1 MDDGQE
7 RVDGGGPVE
16 SGGPVG
22 AARGDAP
29 ADGVPDRAP
38 GDGEPGRGARAGDSP
53 GGGSGAGGVPRQ
65 SRSGEPAGDVYEW
78 FRRGAQLLAE
88 GHPAAAE
95 QLLARA
101 VAAEPHSRSIREAL
115 ARAQFDAGSYA
126 AALGNF
132 RAVALADPADDY
144 AQFGWGV
151 AAARLGDFET
161 SAEHLALAV
170 AMRPEN
176 SHYRQALRQ
185 TRATLAARAGAYG
198 PLLPGAPGY
207 LAPSAGAAD
216 PAGGPADD
224 AGAGN
229 GIGNGADGGA

>member
-7 RVDGGGPVE
+7 RVDGGAPAE
-16 SGGPVG
+16 SGGAAG
-22 AARGDAP
+22 ATGTDGLAGGAP
-29 ADGVPDRAP
+29 A
-38 GDGEPGRGARAGDSP
+38 
-53 GGGSGAGGVPRQ
+53 GGIPPQ
-65 SRSGEPAGDVYEW
+65 SRSGEPAGDVYDW
-78 FRRGAQLLAE
+78 FRRGAQLLAQ

-95 QLLARA
+95 QLLSRA

-126 AALGNF
+126 AALENF

-161 SAEHLALAV
+161 SAEHLSLAV
-170 AMRPEN
+170 AMRPETD
-176 SHYRQALRQ
+176 HYRAALRQ

-207 LAPSAGAAD
+207 LAPPPGAAD
-216 PAGGPADD
+216 PAGSADPTGGEPDGAEGD
-224 AGAGN
+224 A
-229 GIGNGADGGA
+229 

>member
-1 MDDGQE
+1 MSDGQE
-7 RVDGGGPVE
+7 RADGGGEGAGTAPQ
-16 SGGPVG
+16 GGP
-22 AARGDAP
+22 
-29 ADGVPDRAP
+29 GVP
-38 GDGEPGRGARAGDSP
+38 E
-53 GGGSGAGGVPRQ
+53 GGVY
-65 SRSGEPAGDVYEW
+65 DW
-78 FRRGAQLLAE
+78 FRRGARLLE
-88 GHPAAAE
+88 QGHPAAAE

-101 VAAEPHSRSIREAL
+101 AEAEPHSRSIRETL
-115 ARAQFDAGSYA
+115 ARAQFDAGLFA

-170 AMRPEN
+170 AMRPEAD
-176 SHYRQALRQ
+176 HYRAALRQ

-207 LAPSAGAAD
+207 SEP
-216 PAGGPADD
+216 PEGGG
-224 AGAGN
+224 GAG
-229 GIGNGADGGA
+229 

>member
-7 RVDGGGPVE
+7 RVDGGGPTG

-22 AARGDAP
+22 
-29 ADGVPDRAP
+29 GVPP
-38 GDGEPGRGARAGDSP
+38 
-53 GGGSGAGGVPRQ
+53 Q
-65 SRSGEPAGDVYEW
+65 SRSGEPAGDVYDW
-78 FRRGAQLLAE
+78 FRRGAQLLAQ

-126 AALGNF
+126 AALENF
-132 RAVALADPADDY
+132 RAVALADPSDDY

-170 AMRPEN
+170 AMRPETD
-176 SHYRQALRQ
+176 HYRTALRQ

-207 LAPSAGAAD
+207 LAPPPGEAD
-216 PAGGPADD
+216 RAGGEPDGAEGDVRPAD
-224 AGAGN
+224 G
-229 GIGNGADGGA
+229 